1 MSTILTQLAPALQRL
16 FTLDANDAAQRTGF
30 CRRRRQLDGPR
41 FAQTLVFGWLHR
53 PQATLDELADAA
65 ADAGAAVT
73 AAAFSQRFTFQAA
86 AFLEDLLH
94 QALHQVFT
102 GQPLLA
108 PLLQRFQGVY
118 IWDSTVLT
126 LPAPLAAI
134 WPGCGSSRPGGQ
146 AALKTLVCLELST
159 GALVDLSL
167 HPGRAC
173 DAGLLH
179 ARTPLPPGALRL
191 ADLGFFDLKTF
202 RDYSEQGVFWVS
214 RLPSKVALYDAH
226 GQRIAL
232 ADWLARSSAAVI
244 DAPVQVGAAERLP
257 CRLVAWRVPK
267 CVARKRHE
275 RLRKE
280 ARRKGRPVSAERLAL
295 CAWMVFITN
304 TSGEQLSWRAVW
316 VLARCRWQ
324 IELLFKLW
332 KSQGGLA
339 QSRGRQAWRVL
350 CEVYA
355 KLLGMV
361 VQQWLLLSSRV
372 SYLKQNTTATA
383 RCVRNA
389 ALGLLACLRESVLLL
404 AVLRRL
410 QQRLGTVRRRQKR
423 RRRLAAWQRL
433 QDPEQVDEQEEAA

>member
-1 MSTILTQLAPALQRL
+1 MPIILTDLAPALQRL
-16 FTLDANDAAQRTGF
+16 FTLDADAAQRTGF

-65 ADAGAAVT
+65 AHARAEVSPS
-73 AAAFSQRFTFQAA
+73 AFSQRFTPQAA
-86 AFLEDLLH
+86 ALLEDLLH
-94 QALHQVFT
+94 QALHHAFA

-118 IWDSTVLT
+118 VWDSTVLT
-126 LPAPLAAI
+126 LPAALATV
-134 WPGCGSSRPGGQ
+134 WPGCGSGRPGGQ
-146 AALKTLVCLELST
+146 AALKALVCLELST
-159 GALVDLSL
+159 GALTDLSL
-167 HPGRAC
+167 HAGRAS
-173 DAGLLH
+173 DAGLLP
-179 ARTPLPPGALRL
+179 ARRPLPPGALRL
-191 ADLGFFDLKTF
+191 ADLGFFDLQVF
-202 RDYSEQGVFWVS
+202 QDYSEQGVFWIS
-214 RLPSKVALYDAH
+214 RLPTKVAVYDRQ

-232 ADWLARSSAAVI
+232 ADWLSRSSGTIV
-244 DAPVQVGAAERLP
+244 DSPVQVGATQRLS

-267 CVARKRHE
+267 YVARKRQE

-280 ARRKGRPVSAERLAL
+280 ARRKGRRVSAERLAL

-304 TSGEQLSWRAVW
+304 TSAEQLSWRALW

-332 KSQGGLA
+332 KSVGGVEE
-339 QSRGRQAWRVL
+339 SRGRQPWRVL

-361 VQQWLLLSSRV
+361 VQQWLLLSSGIA
-372 SYLKQNTTATA
+372 YLEQNTSASV
-383 RCVRNA
+383 RCIRGA
-389 ALGLLACLRESVLLL
+389 ALSFLSCLTEAVLLL
-404 AVLRRL
+404 EVLTRL
-410 QQRLGTVRRRQKR
+410 RQRLGTARRRQKR

-433 QDPEQVDEQEEAA
+433 QDPEQVDAQEEAA